1 MRGEEKFYT
10 FFELALPHHDQ
21 GEHYRKEASV
31 GFIVAGPSWHG
42 NVSMCVCKDN
52 LSMSVKSGIVLWYS
66 TNKLAALWF
75 LRIERLRTGR
85 CTRAIMTQL
94 LLCLQLATAV

>member
-1 MRGEEKFYT
+1 MISESTTERR
-10 FFELALPHHDQ
+10 PVW
-21 GEHYRKEASV
+21 ASLSLDLY
-31 GFIVAGPSWHG
+31 SWHG
-42 NVSMCVCKDN
+42 NVYECVCVCVCVCVCKDN
-52 LSMSVKSGIVLWYS
+52 LSMSVKSGIVLRYS

-75 LRIERLRTGR
+75 LRTECLRTER